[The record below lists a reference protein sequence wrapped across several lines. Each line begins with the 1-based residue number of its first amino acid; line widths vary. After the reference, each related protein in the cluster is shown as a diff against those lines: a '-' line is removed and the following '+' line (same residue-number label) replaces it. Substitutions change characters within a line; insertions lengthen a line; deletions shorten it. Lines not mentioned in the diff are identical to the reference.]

1 MQNNRKADSIR
12 RYIKSQFDL
21 PDDQIE
27 SMIPLF
33 LATLAEYL
41 TTLDQACAA
50 NDPAELGRVGH
61 TIKGALLNLGLHQ
74 AAEIA
79 LAIEQHGKAAD
90 HAADYQALAAELKN
104 SLAGYLD

>member
-1 MQNNRKADSIR
+1 MQNSRKTDSIR

-33 LATLAEYL
+33 LATLAEHL

-50 NDPAELGRVGH
+50 NDPAKLGQVAH

-79 LAIEQHGKAAD
+79 RAIEEHGKAAD
-90 HAADYQALAAELKN
+90 DTADYQALAAELKN

>member
-1 MQNNRKADSIR
+1 MQNNLKTDSIR
-12 RYIKSQFDL
+12 RYIKRQYNL
-21 PDDQIE
+21 PDEQIE

-33 LATLAEYL
+33 LATLAQYL

-50 NDPAELGRVGH
+50 INPAELGQIGH
-61 TIKGALLNLGLHQ
+61 TIKGALLNLGLHE

-90 HAADYQALAAELKN
+90 GSADYQALAAELKN
-104 SLAGYLD
+104 RLAGYLD